1 MTCENSFFSL
11 ELISEYPL
19 IETLRRLNVLAS
31 ERSVSKENV
40 ASMYN

>member
-1 MTCENSFFSL
+1 MIYENRFFSL

-31 ERSVSKENV
+31 EKDIQGECS
-40 ASMYN
+40 